1 MSIGSAKDAHMGR
14 RNHDVQVSPKGGGRT
29 GYTVKQD
36 GHVLSQHNKQGTAI
50 DAGKQEAKRDGV
62 DLTIRGRDGRIR
74 SKDSYGNDPLPPRDT
89 EH

>member
-1 MSIGSAKDAHMGR
+1 MGR
-14 RNHDVQVSPKGGGRT
+14 RNHDVQVSPKGSGRS

-36 GHVLSQHNKQGTAI
+36 GQVLSQHNKQSTAI
-50 DAGKQEAKRDGV
+50 DAGKREAKKDAV

-74 SKDSYGNDPLPPRDT
+74 SKDSYGNDPNPPRDT

>member
-1 MSIGSAKDAHMGR
+1 MGR

-36 GHVLSQHNKQGTAI
+36 GRLLSNHNTQRTAI
-50 DAGKQEAKRDGV
+50 DAGRREARKDGV
-62 DLTIRGRDGRIR
+62 DLTVRGENGRIR
-74 SKDSYGNDPLPPRDT
+74 SKDSYGCDPLPPRDT

>member
-1 MSIGSAKDAHMGR
+1 MAR

-36 GHVLSQHNKQGTAI
+36 GRLLSNHNVQRTAI
-50 DAGKQEAKRDGV
+50 TAGKREAQKDGV
-62 DLTIRGRDGRIR
+62 DLTVRGRDGRIR
-74 SKDSYGNDPLPPRDT
+74 SKDSYGRDPLPPRDR